1 MRREPATCRARQRTP
16 TREATIED
24 FDPRPP
30 DNARGNEPFPSVE
43 VIRERFRRRGYRLAI
58 TPSTSPSNPRFM
70 ATAVRP
76 FGGETFA
83 GSAETDA
90 AAAYLCWIHFQDRH
104 ERYSA

>member
-1 MRREPATCRARQRTP
+1 
-16 TREATIED
+16 
-24 FDPRPP
+24 
-30 DNARGNEPFPSVE
+30 
-43 VIRERFRRRGYRLAI
+43 
-58 TPSTSPSNPRFM
+58 M